1 MIFVFILCCLYFSIL
16 CSFHPGSEPIFFNE
30 TNEIN
35 ITELAN
41 KVKFYEGEMMRIY
54 RKSSRYDEMVCD
66 KMDENIKLMQE
77 LRNNYTATMNT
88 IDNGRLNDVND
99 ERHFIELRGDML
111 FGRRNVEICI
121 ERLKKRKE
129 YCFKDSSEAEKYYNE
144 YKQKNRKRKEDIIRA
159 VKQIADINNL

>member
-1 MIFVFILCCLYFSIL
+1 MIFVFILNCILFSIL

-41 KVKFYEGEMMRIY
+41 KVKFYEGEMMKIY

-111 FGRRNVEICI
+111 FGRRNVEIFI
-121 ERLKKRKE
+121 DRLNKRKE
-129 YCFKDSSEAEKYYNE
+129 HCFKDSDEAEKYYNE
-144 YKQKNRKRKEDIIRA
+144 FKQKNRKKKEDIIRA
-159 VKQIADINNL
+159 VNQIADINDL

>member
-1 MIFVFILCCLYFSIL
+1 MIFVFILCCLFFPLL

-66 KMDENIKLMQE
+66 KIDESIKLMQE
-77 LRNNYTATMNT
+77 LRNNYTTTIQT
-88 IDNGRLNDVND
+88 IDNGKLNDIND
-99 ERHFIELRGDML
+99 ERNFLELRGDIL
-111 FGRRNVEICI
+111 FGRRNVEIFL
-121 ERLKKRKE
+121 ERLNKRKE
-129 YCFKDSSEAEKYYNE
+129 HCFKDSDEAEKYYNE
-144 YKQKNRKRKEDIIRA
+144 FKQKNRKKKEDIIRA
-159 VKQIADINNL
+159 VNQIADINDL